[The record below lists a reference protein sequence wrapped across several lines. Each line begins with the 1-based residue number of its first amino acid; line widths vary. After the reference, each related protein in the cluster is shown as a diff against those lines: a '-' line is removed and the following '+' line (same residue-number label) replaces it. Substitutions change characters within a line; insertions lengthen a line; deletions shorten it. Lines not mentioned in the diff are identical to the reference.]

1 MKTKTKFKSGF
12 CAIIGMP
19 NVGKSTLLNAI
30 AGQKIAIISDKPQ
43 TTRNRI
49 LAIHSTPTEQI
60 IFTDTPGIHEP
71 HNKLGEYMVKIAN
84 ESMRDTDVVVFVV
97 DASKGIRPKERE
109 IAENID
115 KLGLPCVL
123 VINKIDLVKKED
135 LLPMIADF
143 SSINDFEAIIPISA
157 KDNDGV
163 DRLTELIT
171 DYLDEGPMFYDKD
184 MVTDQPERAI
194 AAEIIRE
201 KMLWLLDKEVPH
213 GIAIEISGMKKKGNV
228 TEIHATINCEKKT
241 HKGIIIGK
249 NGEMLKKIGTM
260 ARSDIEKMLGT
271 KVYLELWV
279 KVKNDWRNSD
289 YLIKNFGY
297 RDDDSV

>member
-1 MKTKTKFKSGF
+1 MNKKFKSGF

-19 NVGKSTLLNAI
+19 NVGKSTLLNCI

-49 LAIHSTPTEQI
+49 LAVYSAPDRQI
-60 IFTDTPGIHEP
+60 IFTDTPGIHNP

-84 ESMRDTDVVVFVV
+84 ESMRDTDVVLFVV
-97 DASKGIRPKERE
+97 DASRGIRDMERE
-109 IAENID
+109 IAKNID
-115 KLGLPCVL
+115 KLGVPCIL
-123 VINKIDLVKKED
+123 IINKIDLVEKEN

-143 SSINDFEAIIPISA
+143 SSMNEFEAIIPISA
-157 KDNDGV
+157 KEADGV
-163 DRLTELIT
+163 DRLLSTIG
-171 DYLDEGPMFYDKD
+171 DYLEEGPMFYDED
-184 MVTDQPERAI
+184 TVTDQPEKAI

-213 GIAIEISGMKKKGNV
+213 GIAIEITRMKEKNKI
-228 TEIHATINCEKKT
+228 TEIHANIYCERKS

-260 ARSDIEKMLGT
+260 ARADIEKMLD
-271 KVYLELWV
+271 KQVYLELWV
-279 KVKNDWRNSD
+279 KIKTDWRNSD
-289 YLIKNFGY
+289 FLIKNFGY
-297 RDDDSV
+297 KDDDEI

>member
-1 MKTKTKFKSGF
+1 MKTKFKSGF
-12 CAIIGMP
+12 CALIGMP
-19 NVGKSTLLNAI
+19 NVGKSTLLNCI

-43 TTRNRI
+43 TTRNKI
-49 LAIHSTPTEQI
+49 LAVYSTPTEQI
-60 IFTDTPGIHEP
+60 IFTDTPGIHNP
-71 HNKLGEYMVKIAN
+71 HNKLGEYMVRIAN

-97 DASKGIRPKERE
+97 DASKGIRDKERE

-115 KLGLPCVL
+115 KLGRPCIL

-157 KDNDGV
+157 KEDDGV
-163 DRLTELIT
+163 ERLTSIIT
-171 DYLDEGPMFYDKD
+171 DYLEEGPMFYDED
-184 MVTDQPERAI
+184 TVTDQPEKAI

-213 GIAIEISGMKKKGNV
+213 GIAVEITRMREKENI
-228 TEIHATINCEKKT
+228 TEIHATINCERKT

-249 NGEMLKKIGTM
+249 NGDMLKRIGSM
-260 ARSDIEKMLGT
+260 AREDIEKMLGK

-289 YLIKNFGY
+289 FLIRNFGY
-297 RDDDSV
+297 SDDESI

>member
-171 DYLDEGPMFYDKD
+171 DYLEEGPMFYDKD

>member
-1 MKTKTKFKSGF
+1 MNTKFKSGF

-49 LAIHSTPTEQI
+49 LAIYSTPEEQI
-60 IFTDTPGIHEP
+60 IFTDTPGIHDP

-84 ESMRDTDVVVFVV
+84 DSMRDTDVVVFVV
-97 DASKGIRPKERE
+97 DASKGIRDKERE
-109 IAENID
+109 IAQNID
-115 KLGLPCVL
+115 KLGRPCIL

-143 SSINDFEAIIPISA
+143 SSMNDFEAIIPISA
-157 KDNDGV
+157 KGSDGV
-163 DRLTELIT
+163 DRLTNIIT
-171 DYLDEGPMFYDKD
+171 DYLEEGPMYYDKD

-213 GIAIEISGMKKKGNV
+213 GIAIEISRMKEKGNV
-228 TEIHATINCEKKT
+228 TEIYATINCEKKT

-260 ARSDIEKMLGT
+260 ARADIEKMLDR

-279 KVKNDWRNSD
+279 KVKSDWRNSD

-297 RDDDSV
+297 KDDDSV